1 MSLTRAGPQ
10 ASAVCLVGEAERA
23 LMRNKDVG
31 DFNGD
36 VFLQQRDEAAVV
48 ARSALSDI
56 VGAREKSASGAS
68 GTGGKMFRMMQVGL
82 HDDGGVAGDDDV
94 DGYAAAARA
103 V

>member
-1 MSLTRAGPQ
+1 VTSPGPQ
-10 ASAVCLVGEAERA
+10 ASAVCLAGEAERA
-23 LMRNKDVG
+23 LMRNKDAG

-56 VGAREKSASGAS
+56 VGAKDKSASGAS
-68 GTGGKMFRMMQVGL
+68 GKLFRMMQVGL
-82 HDDGGVAGDDDV
+82 HDDDGAAGDNSV
-94 DGYAAAARA
+94 NGYAAASAAASA